1 MPLNPEILAQR
12 IAELNQ
18 AFRRQMEKAGQP
30 GYDPALTDLLK
41 KDLDWL
47 NNQQGQDAPVPSEKK
62 D

>member
-1 MPLNPEILAQR
+1 MPLNPKILAQR
-12 IAELNQ
+12 ITELNQ

-47 NNQQGQDAPVPSEKK
+47 NSQQSQNTVPSEKE

>member
-12 IAELNQ
+12 ITELNQ

-30 GYDPALTDLLK
+30 GYDPTLTDLLK

-47 NNQQGQDAPVPSEKK
+47 NNQQSQNSVPSEKE